1 MSLAD
6 VAWTRIPTVVIEMAS
21 PRRPNPNFNY
31 TPARTPNWTRDLFS
45 RAFGM
50 NETQWTTLNLAI
62 HQLMETNFSKEQKCS
77 SAADKA
83 KVWGALK
90 AVEREYHHRYFSGCP
105 ADFVQK
111 ALLGVAGVIQSDRRT
126 GASSAA
132 KNEPGTEIEPRR
144 HGPQTTSQ
152 SPVPP
157 KRLVVNRDL
166 ADCSIATTWSRL
178 DFPAL
183 CGITELVPDG
193 APLDANIAQW
203 DLYVKEIDDQ
213 FGSPL
218 GEDKIFYT
226 HEGAVRPVMN
236 NATLRAGL
244 RWMKQDPSLIDNELR
259 FHRLSP
265 EGTSINLLCPTLHST
280 G

>member
-1 MSLAD
+1 
-6 VAWTRIPTVVIEMAS
+6 
-21 PRRPNPNFNY
+21 
-31 TPARTPNWTRDLFS
+31 
-45 RAFGM
+45 
-50 NETQWTTLNLAI
+50 
-62 HQLMETNFSKEQKCS
+62 MET
-77 SAADKA
+77 
-83 KVWGALK
+83 
-90 AVEREYHHRYFSGCP
+90 
-105 ADFVQK
+105 
-111 ALLGVAGVIQSDRRT
+111 
-126 GASSAA
+126 
-132 KNEPGTEIEPRR
+132 EPRR

-157 KRLVVNRDL
+157 KCLVVNRDL
-166 ADCSIATTWSRL
+166 ADYSIATTWSRL
-178 DFPAL
+178 EFPAL

-244 RWMKQDPSLIDNELR
+244 RWMKQDPSLTDNELR
-259 FHRLSP
+259 FYRWSP
-265 EGTSINLLCPTLHST
+265 EGTSIKLLCPTLSYFYALRRLSYFTLLCAQLADATVRGTQAHQQALRHR
-280 G
+280 GVRRR